1 MLKGGVMLPRKS
13 SAVLMASVLTV
24 VGFCAAQAG
33 GDKLHF
39 PESYPESVKWL
50 VIDKPQFK
58 RIHEYY
64 VTPEALD
71 AARKN
76 QPMPDGTVFVGVQ
89 YQVQRDA
96 QGNPILGP
104 DGHFVKA
111 NVSGYIVMEKHAGWG
126 SEYPKQLRNGEWEYQ
141 IFKEDKTPNTKVKLS
156 VCFECHKPFAS
167 QDYVQAYEKLKSAGR

>member
-1 MLKGGVMLPRKS
+1 MLPRKS
-13 SAVLMASVLTV
+13 SAVLMASILILA
-24 VGFCAAQAG
+24 GFCAAQAG

-39 PESYPESVKWL
+39 PESYAKSVKWL
-50 VIDKPQFK
+50 IIDKPQFK

-64 VTPEALD
+64 ATPEALE

-104 DGHFVKA
+104 DVHQ
-111 NVSGYIVMEKHAGWG
+111 S
-126 SEYPKQLRNGEWEYQ
+126 
-141 IFKEDKTPNTKVKLS
+141 
-156 VCFECHKPFAS
+156 
-167 QDYVQAYEKLKSAGR
+167 